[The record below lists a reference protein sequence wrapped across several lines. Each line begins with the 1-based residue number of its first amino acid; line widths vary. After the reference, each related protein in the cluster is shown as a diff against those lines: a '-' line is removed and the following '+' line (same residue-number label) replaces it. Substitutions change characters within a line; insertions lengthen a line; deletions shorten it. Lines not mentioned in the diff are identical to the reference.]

1 MYCSVAAVGSTNTMY
16 VSSMIV
22 HASYKLCT
30 AVVCWC
36 GGTAQLGT
44 LRPLTLCVCCDVQEI
59 DEAAVVDS
67 TGAYE
72 AMLALH
78 HLGDAVVLLQATAAT
93 ATATAT
99 AATTD
104 TSSST
109 AAVAAAAAAAATV
122 DDSSSVKGAAMP
134 AVTAS
139 VIHGTHAWR
148 ISDLMSML
156 YTTPVSRFLK
166 NR

>member
-1 MYCSVAAVGSTNTMY
+1 V
-16 VSSMIV
+16 
-22 HASYKLCT
+22 
-30 AVVCWC
+30 
-36 GGTAQLGT
+36 
-44 LRPLTLCVCCDVQEI
+44 LCVAQEV

-67 TGAYE
+67 TGAYD

-78 HLGDAVVLLQATAAT
+78 HLGDAVLLLQATAAT

-99 AATTD
+99 AAATD
-104 TSSST
+104 SSSST
-109 AAVAAAAAAAATV
+109 AAVPAAAAAAAVATV

-148 ISDLMSML
+148 ISDLMTML
-156 YTTPVSRFLK
+156 YTTPVSKFLK
-166 NR
+166 DRSMHVHGT